1 MMLRYEYF
9 CMYNPF
15 FKVASCVAM
24 ETMQFH
30 ITKVALV
37 LRTIFL
43 HALNELASIR
53 KYVIGSQCKSDYP
66 LKK

>member
-1 MMLRYEYF
+1 
-9 CMYNPF
+9 MYNPF
-15 FKVASCVAM
+15 FKVSLWVAM

-43 HALNELASIR
+43 YLSCSIVR
-53 KYVIGSQCKSDYP
+53 IGIHKEMS
-66 LKK
+66 